1 MTIAHPPQLDHTS
14 AGDAACEVLYRFLS
28 AALADP
34 SWARWRLIFDVNNQD
49 LVCWSADFLRDQ
61 FADRPAALGL
71 GELPVVHLDTRPLI
85 EQLGLPEHE
94 LRNEH
99 LRVFGMTSRDCSPY
113 ETEYHSVDDTFFRTQ
128 QMADVAGFYRA
139 FGLDFAGQAHDRA
152 DHISLELE
160 FVAYLLMKKRLAA
173 ASAASNPT
181 NAEQA
186 DTCHQARVAFLRD
199 HLCWW
204 TPAFAH
210 LLARKADGGFYA
222 ATAKL
227 LAALL
232 PVDRSRLGIEP
243 APPPSKPADQD
254 LSSLHECGACALAKL

>member
-1 MTIAHPPQLDHTS
+1 
-14 AGDAACEVLYRFLS
+14 LYRFLS

-34 SWARWRLIFDVNNQD
+34 SSARWRLLFDVNNQD
-49 LVCWSADFLRDQ
+49 LVCWSADFLRTQ
-61 FADRPAALGL
+61 FADQPAALGL
-71 GELPVVHLDTRPLI
+71 GELPLEHLDARPLV
-85 EQLGLPEHE
+85 EQLARPERE
-94 LRNEH
+94 LRDEH

-152 DHISLELE
+152 DHISLELD
-160 FVAYLLMKKRLAA
+160 FVAFLLMKKRLAA
-173 ASAASNPT
+173 ASAASAPT
-181 NAEQA
+181 SSEQA
-186 DTCHQARVAFLRD
+186 DTCHQARVSFLRD

-210 LLARKADGGFYA
+210 LLARKGNGGHYEPA
-222 ATAKL
+222 AKL

-232 PVDRSRLGIEP
+232 PLDRGRLAIDKPE
-243 APPPSKPADQD
+243 PPSKPADQD